1 LRHTTD
7 EISEL
12 WKLIIIGL
20 IIRYH
25 RMVRVEAIMAYGS
38 QGSYLLC
45 VLELHLGPSEE
56 AWPVLKK
63 QDQSYVFPTWGHGG
77 CSSRWTRVVAQSRM
91 MIVLRSLSFSK
102 VSRGFRVRPWSS
114 NLHLRFRLPEASS
127 SSREQVQTKVSCDA
141 HGEKRKLRAFS

>member
-1 LRHTTD
+1 MVNYAVHEKDVLSYDADATSLFVRRNLEPTLVRSHHLWHILRRRLRHTTD

-25 RMVRVEAIMAYGS
+25 HMVRVEAIMAYGS

-56 AWPVLKK
+56 A
-63 QDQSYVFPTWGHGG
+63 
-77 CSSRWTRVVAQSRM
+77 
-91 MIVLRSLSFSK
+91 
-102 VSRGFRVRPWSS
+102 
-114 NLHLRFRLPEASS
+114 
-127 SSREQVQTKVSCDA
+127 
-141 HGEKRKLRAFS
+141 